1 MKKPAVL
8 LAVTD
13 EAIRQS
19 VRGVLF
25 RHGYEVI
32 ESSVNP
38 GDFRSLRH
46 RRPDLVIIGPSPDA
60 PRRGVE
66 VAREIRQDDRRVPLI
81 LIVPNSSE
89 ELAIAALRAGI
100 NDYFKYPFTPEE
112 LAAAIVRCLSQF
124 PPREVSVR
132 HETTAPDPVDSPR
145 MIGESLA
152 MREVHAY
159 ARKVAPADVNVLITG
174 ETGTG
179 KELTAELIHRNSPR
193 CHKPFVP
200 INCAAIPDSLMESEL
215 FGYEKGAFTGA
226 HGRKEGTLKL
236 AEGGTVFFDEI
247 GDMSQYAQAKI
258 LRVIEGKE
266 VHRLGGRDS
275 IPLDVRFIAATNQD
289 LDLLVRESKFRKDLY
304 FRINVARIH
313 LPPLRDRKED
323 ILTLTGH
330 YIRECNHQLGREVLG
345 FTDEALQS
353 LLRYDWPGNVRELRN
368 LVEAVFINLPS
379 RTISFLDLPVQFQ
392 RRLRETDGLPQDERE
407 RVLSALLAT
416 NWNKSQAA
424 QNLHWSRMTLYRKMV
439 KYRLSGGN
447 EVPEGPDA
455 SLHQRV

>member
-1 MKKPAVL
+1 MRKPRILIVM
-8 LAVTD
+8 TD
-13 EAIRQS
+13 APSCHALKDQFLQRE
-19 VRGVLF
+19 F
-25 RHGYEVI
+25 EVI
-32 ESSVNP
+32 DSTELHGVP
-38 GDFRSLRH
+38 RLFMDRG
-46 RRPDLVIIGPSPDA
+46 PDLVIIGSSRDSPGDGLDLA
-60 PRRGVE
+60 RQIRRNH
-66 VAREIRQDDRRVPLI
+66 RRVPLI
-81 LIVPNSSE
+81 LVAAASSE
-89 ELAIAALRAGI
+89 ALAIAALRAGI
-100 NDYFKYPFTPEE
+100 NDYFKQPFQLDE
-112 LAAAIVRCLSQF
+112 LMASTYHLLA
-124 PPREVSVR
+124 
-132 HETTAPDPVDSPR
+132 DSPR
-145 MIGESLA
+145 KEFSGGVRPATPGRAEDRLMLGESLA

-179 KELTAELIHRNSPR
+179 KELTAELIHRNSAR
-193 CHKPFVP
+193 CRKPFAP

-275 IPLDVRFIAATNQD
+275 VPLDVRFIAATNQD
-289 LDLLVRESKFRKDLY
+289 LDLLVREGKFRKDLY

-313 LPPLRDRKED
+313 MPPLRDRKED
-323 ILTLTGH
+323 ILTLTDH
-330 YIRECNHQLGREVLG
+330 YIRECNHQFGREVLG

-379 RTISFLDLPVQFQ
+379 RRISFLDLPVQFQ
-392 RRLRETDGLPQDERE
+392 KRLQETDGLPQDERA

-416 NWNKSQAA
+416 NWNKSRAA

-439 KYRLSGGN
+439 KYRLSGGH
-447 EVPEGPDA
+447 EAAKGPEGIP
-455 SLHQRV
+455 HGRV